1 MRRENHITMS
11 PNPWKTW
18 QQLFRNSHSLIEAAA
33 TSSNIDCAAA
43 IKTSAKPTWW
53 LLYYAKSS
61 YSAACSKSSRPS
73 LAVSTGLA
81 VLLILYLL
89 YFMRTNLLQLFQ
101 HDSLFKKGLAG
112 ALTGAGVWWML
123 SFTISELLFLIILA
137 AIQQIGSFIYKRLSY
152 PSSASLDLWNRYIA
166 IADGPAPTGIT
177 VTAV

>member
-1 MRRENHITMS
+1 MTAAFQKLTQSHRS
-11 PNPWKTW
+11 CCDF
-18 QQLFRNSHSLIEAAA
+18 QQHRLCRSYKNVRQTHVMASVLCQVIIFGCVFEIVKAVPFRFH
-33 TSSNIDCAAA
+33 T
-43 IKTSAKPTWW
+43 P
-53 LLYYAKSS
+53 
-61 YSAACSKSSRPS
+61 
-73 LAVSTGLA
+73 LAVSSGLA

-152 PSSASLDLWNRYIA
+152 PSSASLDL
-166 IADGPAPTGIT
+166 
-177 VTAV
+177 

>member
-1 MRRENHITMS
+1 MASVLCQVIIFGCVFEIV
-11 PNPWKTW
+11 KAV
-18 QQLFRNSHSLIEAAA
+18 LFRFH
-33 TSSNIDCAAA
+33 T
-43 IKTSAKPTWW
+43 P
-53 LLYYAKSS
+53 
-61 YSAACSKSSRPS
+61 

-123 SFTISELLFLIILA
+123 NFTISELLFLIILA

-152 PSSASLDLWNRYIA
+152 PSSASLDL
-166 IADGPAPTGIT
+166 
-177 VTAV
+177 